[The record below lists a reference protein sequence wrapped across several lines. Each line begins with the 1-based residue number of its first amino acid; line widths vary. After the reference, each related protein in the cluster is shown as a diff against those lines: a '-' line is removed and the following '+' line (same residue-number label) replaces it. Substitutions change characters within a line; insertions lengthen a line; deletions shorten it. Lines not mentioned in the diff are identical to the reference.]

1 MELRKKEYGVEL
13 DLIYAIPIFY
23 EYASTLTRSELRVF
37 RSLRFSSI
45 GNDSMVS
52 LVLCSR
58 QHVNYT
64 VYMSI
69 LARRRVVVIMRS
81 LMFCSTGLP
90 SDVTVEAGEMSFH
103 LHKKKSLEPE
113 TECIHFVDA
122 NDITDNENFFEDETE
137 TIKLGSLHDLNPD
150 LGELEP
156 LNFNALVNAKFNT
169 IEDIPLDKF
178 YLDDINLIV
187 KDSDLTLSTME
198 IYSENFDIMV
208 APTELTPNNSDVV
221 LNNSEVGVSQTNL
234 LPGLNLDLCD
244 PESLDLKVMTKP
256 DLTKNI
262 SINLEGINLTS
273 NNSEPILEDE
283 HPIIF
288 WKSIFG
294 VAPQDLYSA
303 VCVLPDVTYLAT
315 PCTDFNIRESLSP
328 YLPVVSLTVVP
339 SFVLET
345 LPHLLS
351 PIPAGD
357 SLGYPIMVMSHD
369 PSPYCVPDSYILPSI
384 SSSSPI
390 KGHLNPSI
398 FQSVSGLNILLY
410 LFQFPLLSKSI
421 LLEKLIAEQCKE
433 EEEGCFIK
441 LPDIPGDS
449 KSFELVAKFC
459 YGVKLELTA
468 SNVVCLRCAAEF
480 LQMTEEVAVG
490 NLISQTETFINQ
502 VVLLSWKDS
511 LKALQTCEDLLPYAE
526 DLNIVKRCIESL
538 AVKACKDPNLF
549 GWPMMEHGS
558 MLSPGGSVL
567 WNGISTGARTRICSS
582 DWWYEDVSSLSFP
595 TYKRV
600 ISAME
605 SRGIK
610 KEIIAGSL
618 TSYAKRYIHGL
629 NKRQNTSNATLDTA
643 PSEEKQRNLLEEI
656 DRLLPFQKGITST
669 KFLCNLLRFALILKA
684 SVSRV
689 RKQYFFC
696 CLEKPNAHPWISES
710 EREQLCRLMDCQK
723 LSLEACTHAAQNERL
738 PLRVVVQVL
747 FFEQLQLR
755 TSIAGCFLVSDN
767 LDGGSRALRQGI
779 EGGGW
784 AISMKDN
791 QILKVGMDHMRMRVS
806 ELEKECSTIRQ
817 EIDRLGQ
824 GRSGWTVVPK
834 KFGFKLKLQMCS
846 AKEDSV
852 NGHQR
857 STSEKIERLHAK
869 LPRHKRTMS
878 IEK

>member
-1 MELRKKEYGVEL
+1 MACLKLGSKP
-13 DLIYAIPIFY
+13 DAFH
-23 EYASTLTRSELRVF
+23 
-37 RSLRFSSI
+37 
-45 GNDSMVS
+45 
-52 LVLCSR
+52 R
-58 QHVNYT
+58 QG
-64 VYMSI
+64 
-69 LARRRVVVIMRS
+69 LAW
-81 LMFCSTGLP
+81 FCPTGLP

-103 LHKKKSLEPE
+103 LHK
-113 TECIHFVDA
+113 
-122 NDITDNENFFEDETE
+122 
-137 TIKLGSLHDLNPD
+137 
-150 LGELEP
+150 
-156 LNFNALVNAKFNT
+156 
-169 IEDIPLDKF
+169 
-178 YLDDINLIV
+178 
-187 KDSDLTLSTME
+187 
-198 IYSENFDIMV
+198 
-208 APTELTPNNSDVV
+208 
-221 LNNSEVGVSQTNL
+221 
-234 LPGLNLDLCD
+234 
-244 PESLDLKVMTKP
+244 
-256 DLTKNI
+256 
-262 SINLEGINLTS
+262 
-273 NNSEPILEDE
+273 
-283 HPIIF
+283 
-288 WKSIFG
+288 
-294 VAPQDLYSA
+294 
-303 VCVLPDVTYLAT
+303 
-315 PCTDFNIRESLSP
+315 
-328 YLPVVSLTVVP
+328 
-339 SFVLET
+339 
-345 LPHLLS
+345 
-351 PIPAGD
+351 
-357 SLGYPIMVMSHD
+357 
-369 PSPYCVPDSYILPSI
+369 
-384 SSSSPI
+384 
-390 KGHLNPSI
+390 
-398 FQSVSGLNILLY
+398 
-410 LFQFPLLSKSI
+410 FPLLSKSI

-468 SNVVCLRCAAEF
+468 SNVVSLRCAAEF
-480 LQMTEEVAVG
+480 LQMTEEVAEG

-526 DLNIVKRCIESL
+526 DLNIVKQCIESL

-558 MLSPGGSVL
+558 MQSPGGSVL

-600 ISAME
+600 IAAME

-610 KEIIAGSL
+610 QEVIAGSL
-618 TSYAKRYIHGL
+618 TCYAKRYIHGL

-656 DRLLPFQKGITST
+656 DRLLPFQKGVTST

-684 SVSRV
+684 SSTCVSN
-689 RKQYFFC
+689 
-696 CLEKPNAHPWISES
+696 LESRIGMQLSDAALEDLLMPTFSYSMETLYDVDCIQRILEHFLAMDQEIGGASPDLVDDEQLIGSLSLTPITTVAKLIDGFLAEVASDVNLKLPKFQSLAAAVPEYARPLDDGLYRAIDIYLKAHPWISES

-738 PLRVVVQVL
+738 PLRVIVQVL

-767 LDGGSRALRQGI
+767 LDGGSRALRSGHVGPT

-791 QILKVGMDHMRMRVS
+791 QILKVGMNHMRMRVS

-817 EIDRLGQ
+817 EIERLGQ
-824 GRSGWTVVPK
+824 GRSGWTVDPK
-834 KFGFKLKLQMCS
+834 KFGFKLKLLMCS

-857 STSEKIERLHAK
+857 SKSEKIERLHAK
-869 LPRHKRTMS
+869 LPRHKRSTSIS